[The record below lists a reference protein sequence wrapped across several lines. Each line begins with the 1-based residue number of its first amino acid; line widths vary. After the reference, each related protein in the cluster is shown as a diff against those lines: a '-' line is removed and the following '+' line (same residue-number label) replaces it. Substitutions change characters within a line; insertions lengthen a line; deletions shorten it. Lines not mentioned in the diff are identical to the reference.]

1 MDREISEEWAH
12 HLAAPDADATE
23 ISARGLL
30 PEDPAASHTTGAATP
45 AQLLEYAHG
54 RHVALPQH
62 ATLEVLEQ
70 PQIVPVPGSAYYSVG
85 LAKWQN
91 RWLPVIDLHV
101 LLQAY
106 RKQYAAPTRY
116 LLVVAYPTAPRTPL
130 QHGVIAL
137 PMLPAVIT
145 VFDDTLCPLPTDS
158 DLWPHLAL
166 SCFEHQGRPVPILD
180 TGRLFGSYHD

>member
-1 MDREISEEWAH
+1 MDREISEDEAQN
-12 HLAAPDADATE
+12 LATHEVDVSESPVQ
-23 ISARGLL
+23 GLL
-30 PEDPAASHTTGAATP
+30 VDDPALHTVCATAP
-45 AQLLEYAHG
+45 AQLLEYAHA
-54 RHVALPQH
+54 RYVALPQH
-62 ATLEVLEQ
+62 TTLEVLEQ

-116 LLVVAYPTAPRTPL
+116 LLVVAYQTGPRAPV

-137 PMLPAVIT
+137 PMLPVVVT
-145 VFDDTLCPLPTDS
+145 VSDDTLCPLPTDS

-166 SCFEHQGRPVPILD
+166 SCFEYQGSPVPILD
-180 TGRLFGSYHD
+180 TGRLFRSYHD